1 MVFDII
7 SSVIDIALLYLY
19 LNLFLSSPKKQLPK
33 SLVFSCFLFVEIIL
47 YNANRLLISNQ
58 TMAKPLLLITIGC
71 LTTVILTYLY
81 PYCTFRNRLF
91 VSVSFQLIC
100 GLGEMLTYFFLSICF
115 PHTAAL
121 ISDIQLSFI
130 SQFCI
135 WFFCFLFRQLW
146 HKKYKSQS
154 VSYNLLIILTP
165 FLSFIILI
173 VIIQCF
179 LSSGNAIADAYYITV
194 LICLL
199 SLNIVNYYLLD
210 NVIQVATLK
219 EKERELSKQVDFQT
233 TKYQQLSSAYRNTRS
248 LLHDTKKHFFYIQN
262 CIEAQHY
269 TDVISY
275 IQNALDHLEQNYSR
289 INTGNLVIDA
299 FVSNYMTI
307 AQNENIQFDTKIQI
321 IPSRIPTD
329 DYDLCIIIGN
339 LLDNSLNATRGIP
352 SPHPRKIYTEL
363 FTTKLEFII
372 HIKNTCQ
379 PKLKS
384 SPASQSTHE
393 LYHGYGLTNVRSL
406 VKKYD
411 GTYSCF
417 TKDYTFE
424 TIIVIPIKS
433 SDALPVS
440 NLV

>member
-1 MVFDII
+1 M
-7 SSVIDIALLYLY
+7 
-19 LNLFLSSPKKQLPK
+19 
-33 SLVFSCFLFVEIIL
+33 
-47 YNANRLLISNQ
+47 
-58 TMAKPLLLITIGC
+58 
-71 LTTVILTYLY
+71 
-81 PYCTFRNRLF
+81 
-91 VSVSFQLIC
+91 
-100 GLGEMLTYFFLSICF
+100 
-115 PHTAAL
+115 
-121 ISDIQLSFI
+121 
-130 SQFCI
+130 
-135 WFFCFLFRQLW
+135 
-146 HKKYKSQS
+146 
-154 VSYNLLIILTP
+154 
-165 FLSFIILI
+165 
-173 VIIQCF
+173 
-179 LSSGNAIADAYYITV
+179 
-194 LICLL
+194 
-199 SLNIVNYYLLD
+199 
-210 NVIQVATLK
+210 
-219 EKERELSKQVDFQT
+219 
-233 TKYQQLSSAYRNTRS
+233 
-248 LLHDTKKHFFYIQN
+248 LHDTKKHFFYIQN

-440 NLV
+440 NHV

>member
-165 FLSFIILI
+165 FLSFI
-173 VIIQCF
+173 F
-179 LSSGNAIADAYYITV
+179 
-194 LICLL
+194 
-199 SLNIVNYYLLD
+199 
-210 NVIQVATLK
+210 
-219 EKERELSKQVDFQT
+219 
-233 TKYQQLSSAYRNTRS
+233 
-248 LLHDTKKHFFYIQN
+248 
-262 CIEAQHY
+262 
-269 TDVISY
+269 
-275 IQNALDHLEQNYSR
+275 
-289 INTGNLVIDA
+289 
-299 FVSNYMTI
+299 
-307 AQNENIQFDTKIQI
+307 
-321 IPSRIPTD
+321 
-329 DYDLCIIIGN
+329 
-339 LLDNSLNATRGIP
+339 
-352 SPHPRKIYTEL
+352 
-363 FTTKLEFII
+363 
-372 HIKNTCQ
+372 
-379 PKLKS
+379 
-384 SPASQSTHE
+384 
-393 LYHGYGLTNVRSL
+393 
-406 VKKYD
+406 
-411 GTYSCF
+411 
-417 TKDYTFE
+417 
-424 TIIVIPIKS
+424 
-433 SDALPVS
+433 
-440 NLV
+440 